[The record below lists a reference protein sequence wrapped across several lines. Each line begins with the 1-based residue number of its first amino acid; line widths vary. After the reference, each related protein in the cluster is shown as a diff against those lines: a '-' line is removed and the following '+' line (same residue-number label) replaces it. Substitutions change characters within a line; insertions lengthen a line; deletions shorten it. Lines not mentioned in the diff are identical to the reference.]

1 MIEGKAIAK
10 FGAGDIL
17 ITPMVKTDF
26 SGGFIVLQNKGT
38 HVIGEW
44 TQNFE
49 PGDEDTVL
57 SFDNVESLEVLI
69 ERLQKL
75 RNMMNGD
82 TSDCYEGIEYGLD
95 QRQEQAGRMILKE
108 FAQMLDGREYGYP
121 QFTPEEIQTA
131 KENGF
136 VIVCGAS
143 DDLMEFH
150 GVIRDEGG
158 CFDGGTVYFSKTGV
172 IFAEDDEQP
181 EDCSQIAALWCE
193 EKDENGIPA
202 TWAYQTD
209 IPHETF
215 KIWEDGELY
224 CIGIV
229 FSIDDVK
236 EGR

>member
-202 TWAYQTD
+202 TWAYQID